1 MAAIQPGLYT
11 TKRDVNNMLIEY
23 VKKDT
28 LQEFISTNI
37 DSKVSALDIYSKGQI
52 DNFLSQ
58 YVLRSEITSII
69 GGMNSFYTRN
79 EVDNLIAAKINFFK
93 NNELNFKLENYVHKD
108 SLANYLVQ
116 NYYSKNAI
124 EDMLKRFVVADET
137 DGHQQSF
144 NSMLASALED
154 YMTYDKVLSLINA
167 TVTRKVVALSNTLS
181 GALSNYVTKDT
192 YGAELTAL
200 RDSIINLA
208 YTLETKYETTDKIS
222 TRIHRIITNN
232 FYTRTETKILIDK
245 SIEFFRDNW
254 LKFKLENY
262 VLKDDFFDY
271 LSRTYYTRDK
281 VDELVEQDKFCRIR
295 YISNTAFNT
304 LKKKKQVEDNCIYVI
319 TKYERAVALY
329 IGTLQ
334 FAKRDETQSMGF
346 PYTWPI
352 VF

>member
-1 MAAIQPGLYT
+1 MAAIQPGLYI
-11 TKRDVNNMLIEY
+11 TKRDVNNILLDY
-23 VKKDT
+23 VKRTDI
-28 LQEFISTNI
+28 QGFISSTI
-37 DSKVSALDIYSKGQI
+37 DNEVKSLDFYSKSQI
-52 DNFLSQ
+52 DNSLSK
-58 YVLRSEITSII
+58 YVLKSEINSII
-69 GGMNSFYTRN
+69 TDMTSFYTRS
-79 EVDNLIAAKINFFK
+79 EVDNLITAKINFFK

-108 SLANYLVQ
+108 SLTNYLIQ
-116 NYYSKNAI
+116 NYYSKNTI
-124 EDMLKRFVVADET
+124 EDMLKRFVVADEQGT
-137 DGHQQSF
+137 NPSL
-144 NSMLASALED
+144 NSMIASALED
-154 YMTYDKVLSLINA
+154 YMTYDKVYSLINA
-167 TVTRKVVALSNTLS
+167 TVTRKVASLSNTLTT
-181 GALSNYVTKDT
+181 ALSSYVTKDA
-192 YGAELTAL
+192 YSEELTAL
-200 RDSIINLA
+200 RNSIITLA
-208 YTLETKYETTDKIS
+208 YNLETKYETTDKVS

-232 FYTRTETKILIDK
+232 FYTRSETKILIDK

-262 VLKDDFFDY
+262 VLKDDIFDY
-271 LSRTYYTRDK
+271 LSRTYYTKEK
-281 VDELVEQDKFCRIR
+281 VDELVEQDKFCRIK

>member
-1 MAAIQPGLYT
+1 MAAIQPGLYI
-11 TKRDVNNMLIEY
+11 TKRDVNNILLDY
-23 VKKDT
+23 VKRTDI
-28 LQEFISTNI
+28 QGFISSTI
-37 DSKVSALDIYSKGQI
+37 DNEVKSLDFYSKSQI
-52 DNFLSQ
+52 DNSLSK
-58 YVLRSEITSII
+58 YVLKSEINSII
-69 GGMNSFYTRN
+69 TDMTSFYTRS
-79 EVDNLIAAKINFFK
+79 EVDNLITAKINFFK

-108 SLANYLVQ
+108 SLTNYLIQ
-116 NYYSKNAI
+116 NYYSKNTI
-124 EDMLKRFVVADET
+124 EDMLKRFVVADEQGT
-137 DGHQQSF
+137 NPSF
-144 NSMLASALED
+144 NSMIASALED
-154 YMTYDKVLSLINA
+154 YMTYDKVYSLINA
-167 TVTRKVVALSNTLS
+167 TVTRKVASLSNTLTT
-181 GALSNYVTKDT
+181 ALSSYVTKDA
-192 YGAELTAL
+192 YSEELTAL
-200 RDSIINLA
+200 RNSIITLA
-208 YTLETKYETTDKIS
+208 YNLETKYETTDKVS

-232 FYTRTETKILIDK
+232 FYTRSETKILIDK

-262 VLKDDFFDY
+262 VLKDDIFDY
-271 LSRTYYTRDK
+271 LSRTYYTKEK
-281 VDELVEQDKFCRIR
+281 VDELVEQDKFCRIK